1 MEHTIRI
8 KHAEWEVMGDH
19 SLSGMFV
26 NDCLGREPKVDP
38 GKVTRL
44 IIEVDQTSMAYR
56 RVHGPL
62 TMLVPEFMPAGIMR
76 NIQHLIRD
84 DRLQV
89 DIRDVEI
96 NPCRV
101 PRCCNWEIK

>member
-8 KHAEWEVMGDH
+8 THAEWEVMGDH
-19 SLSGMFV
+19 SLSGMFAC
-26 NDCLGREPKVDP
+26 DCLSKNVDP
-38 GKVTRL
+38 GKVTKL
-44 IIEVDQTSMAYR
+44 IIEVEQTSMAYR
-56 RVHGPL
+56 RAHGPL

-76 NIQHLIRD
+76 NILHLTKSERIE
-84 DRLQV
+84 V

-101 PRCCNWEIK
+101 PKCCNWEIQ